1 MGFNKD
7 AINDIIPYA
16 IIKGERV
23 CNITNSI
30 QMALVYFF
38 SYKCIIIVF
47 THTHSTFTQKLS
59 KIY

>member
-30 QMALVYFF
+30 QMALVYLFF
-38 SYKCIIIVF
+38 HINALSLYSL
-47 THTHSTFTQKLS
+47 THIQHSHKN
-59 KIY
+59 

>member
-38 SYKCIIIVF
+38 DINALSLYSL
-47 THTHSTFTQKLS
+47 THIQHSHKN
-59 KIY
+59 